1 MVVSFHRGC
10 DIDPSRGIRSM
21 NRLRFQNWRLQALDV
36 LIVTNRDCIGHWI
49 LMMKCGSPP
58 SDFRS
63 AHNIPP
69 ASRDVIT
76 KTNLLTVQ
84 GESKGVRMY
93 YVVHVVEVS
102 HTESVL
108 VAFHG
113 RNTHIP
119 RGFNLLAQQHRGTMI
134 AVI

>member
-1 MVVSFHRGC
+1 
-10 DIDPSRGIRSM
+10 
-21 NRLRFQNWRLQALDV
+21 
-36 LIVTNRDCIGHWI
+36 
-49 LMMKCGSPP
+49 MMKCGSPP

-63 AHNIPP
+63 AYNIPP

-93 YVVHVVEVS
+93 YVVNVVEVS